1 MICLWSFTTHIV
13 ISLRF
18 QVYINFMAESSF
30 KAARIRIFVRYQ
42 KKEGKVALG
51 QIILILKLWLNF

>member
-1 MICLWSFTTHIV
+1 MTQIV

-30 KAARIRIFVRYQ
+30 KDARIRIFVRYQ